1 MAVSARGGG
10 IYDVHSQSGNTYTVD
25 LVDGVCSC
33 PDNQFRGER
42 CKHVRRVALEITG
55 GRVPAP
61 GYLDVECRA
70 CGRDAFV
77 REDAPAICEEC
88 YLLPGTT
95 VRDRETGAFVV
106 VAETTDDRADETV
119 LPPRQ
124 ETLSA
129 FDGRGADAVEA
140 PEARER
146 DGEERDDDGRDRGD
160 ERGGDAAPGPALAG
174 NETTVADYP
183 GNERY
188 PADDPVVRVVY
199 PFSADPETPFESLR
213 RYSFPLSRLER
224 VAPRERDRTPIV
236 PRN

>member
-10 IYDVHSQSGNTYTVD
+10 VYDVHSQSGNTYTVD
-25 LVDGVCSC
+25 LLDGICSC

-77 REDAPAICEEC
+77 REDAPTICEDC

-119 LPPRQ
+119 VPPRQ

-129 FDGRGADAVEA
+129 FDDRESTVETDAPRT
-140 PEARER
+140 PER
-146 DGEERDDDGRDRGD
+146 DDGRD
-160 ERGGDAAPGPALAG
+160 ASVPADVG
-174 NETTVADYP
+174 VGTTVADYP

-188 PADDPVVRVVY
+188 PGDDPVVRVVY
-199 PFSADPETPFESLR
+199 PFSADPETPFEDLR

-224 VAPRERDRTPIV
+224 VAPREREETETPALGSA
-236 PRN
+236 RRA